1 MIELSSRFYVIPT
14 TATTIIIIIII
25 IKPKVQQEKM
35 GSASSNA
42 WSIGRYFDTYQSLQ
56 AILGTSDDHTGP
68 AKTKITEMPDR
79 GQKVKLVELL
89 EPKRAQPNA
98 RFILESGNLVP
109 DLLSQVG
116 CLLFVRAHT
125 NIPVPRVYAWSIEAG
140 QEYLALECIEGEFLS
155 SVWGGYTEEEKEAVA
170 VKLAKII
177 TEMVEIRF
185 DGVGGILPTVK
196 ESKISKGRNKLHAK
210 ENYNN
215 EPYYPSREDYHSY
228 PGMGF
233 NFWKTPLHTDLKT
246 QRITLSKDSFPTSE
260 PSVLCHH
267 NFHGENILVRGTD
280 IVSVIGWDCAG
291 AFPLSEA
298 FYRGLNIVVKRTGD
312 ENVKEN
318 LIWRSKILSL
328 VGDMMCEKGWQ
339 DEQFFRWVK
348 QSVRL

>member
-1 MIELSSRFYVIPT
+1 
-14 TATTIIIIIII
+14 
-25 IKPKVQQEKM
+25 M
-35 GSASSNA
+35 GSASSKA

-56 AILGTSDDHTGP
+56 AILRTSDDHTGP
-68 AKTKITEMPDR
+68 AKTKITELPDR

-89 EPKRAQPNA
+89 EPKSTQPNA

-125 NIPVPRVYAWSIEAG
+125 SIPVPRVYAWSAEAG
-140 QEYLALECIEGEFLS
+140 QEYLALEYVEGEFLS

-196 ESKISKGRNKLHAK
+196 ESKTSKGRNKLHAK
-210 ENYNN
+210 ENYNT

-233 NFWKTPLHTDLKT
+233 NFWKTPLPTDLKT

-267 NFHGENILVRGTD
+267 NFHGGNILVRGTD

-291 AFPLSEA
+291 SFPLSEA
-298 FYRGLNIVVKRTGD
+298 FYRGLNIVVRRTGD
-312 ENVKEN
+312 ESVKEN
-318 LIWRSKILSL
+318 LIWRSRILNL
-328 VGDMMCEKGWQ
+328 AGDMMCEKGWQ
-339 DEQFFRWVK
+339 DEQFFRWAC
-348 QSVRL
+348 QTIGTLTN